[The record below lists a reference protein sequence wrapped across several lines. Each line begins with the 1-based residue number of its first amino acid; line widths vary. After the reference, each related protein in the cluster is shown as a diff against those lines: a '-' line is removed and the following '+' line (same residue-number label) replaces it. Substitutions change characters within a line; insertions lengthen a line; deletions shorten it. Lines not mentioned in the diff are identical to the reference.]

1 MNHPGKKGI
10 SDVAELADDTP
21 ESLPV
26 TSSVP
31 AELPEKQE
39 SLAREVLAALE
50 AEGIPYAV
58 AGAFALLEHTG
69 ICRTTK
75 DLDLFLTPENSSA
88 AISFLQRH
96 GFECEVCDPVW
107 LAKVHRENFFVD
119 LITGMSNA
127 TITVDDSWIRRAR
140 PASVLGIET
149 RVLAPEELL
158 VSKLFVT
165 RRERFDG
172 ADIVHI
178 IYGTQGKLDWGRILQ
193 LAAEHWEMLLWAL
206 ILFHYVYPA
215 KSDYVPAAV
224 WQELLAKFT
233 KQISE
238 PDRQAKFRGSL
249 IDDNMFAIDVN
260 DWGLENLLEE
270 YRARRL
276 SKVAA
281 QTERLCG

>member
-1 MNHPGKKGI
+1 
-10 SDVAELADDTP
+10 
-21 ESLPV
+21 
-26 TSSVP
+26 
-31 AELPEKQE
+31 
-39 SLAREVLAALE
+39 
-50 AEGIPYAV
+50 
-58 AGAFALLEHTG
+58 LLEHTG

-75 DLDLFLTPENSSA
+75 DLDLFLTAESSSA
-88 AISFLQRH
+88 AISFLQRR

-127 TITVDDSWIRRAR
+127 TISVDDSWIRRAR
-140 PASVLGIET
+140 PASVLGTQT

-158 VSKLFVT
+158 VSKLFVM

-172 ADIVHI
+172 ADIAHI

-193 LAAEHWEMLLWAL
+193 LAGEHWEMLLWAL
-206 ILFHYVYPA
+206 ILFRYVYPA
-215 KSDYVPAAV
+215 KSDYVPAVV

-238 PDRQAKFRGSL
+238 PDRQARFRGSL

-276 SKVAA
+276 SKIAPVA
-281 QTERLCG
+281 ERLCG